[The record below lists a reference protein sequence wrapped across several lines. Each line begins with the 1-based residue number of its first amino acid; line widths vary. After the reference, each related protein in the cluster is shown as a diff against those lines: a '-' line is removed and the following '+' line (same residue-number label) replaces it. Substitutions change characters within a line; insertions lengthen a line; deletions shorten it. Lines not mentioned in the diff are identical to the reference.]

1 MKSRDSCCVR
11 LIHLVTEMATDDG
24 KHGLRYVSGGWR
36 RTSGTGFR
44 AQSSSKSLWGRKLQ
58 KPARLPLKRG
68 QPLTDF
74 LFLMCLSREKPN
86 AAIWDQYL
94 ARTVQKP
101 CLSMVCPQINHID
114 PKPFWTC
121 FKPTCS

>member
-1 MKSRDSCCVR
+1 M
-11 LIHLVTEMATDDG
+11 VTEMATDDG

-68 QPLTDF
+68 QPLTITHLGRF
-74 LFLMCLSREKPN
+74 PLPN
-86 AAIWDQYL
+86 VSFQ
-94 ARTVQKP
+94 RKT
-101 CLSMVCPQINHID
+101 
-114 PKPFWTC
+114 
-121 FKPTCS
+121 